1 MNEIA
6 QGSGYYRR
14 RVGDAVVTAIN
25 DGMLDLP
32 LGAMFGIEAEAAS
45 ALLQDA
51 FRAPA
56 PRPSVNAFLIQGN
69 GATVLI
75 DTGAG
80 DGMGPTMGGLQ
91 ASLTAAGV
99 APGDVDAVVMTHLHP
114 DHTGGLTGPAGEA
127 VFPNAEL
134 VIAQPEADFWLN
146 EAVAAAAPEEK
157 KAYFAGAQA
166 AVAPYRSRLRLFT
179 GADSVA
185 PGIQAHPLPGHTP
198 GHTGYLVTSGDAPLL
213 IWGDVLHVQ
222 DVQSH
227 RPEVGMIFDADPEEA
242 TRSRLRVLDM
252 AARDRLMVAGM
263 HLHFPA
269 FSHVRKL
276 AKGYDLVPVA
286 WSGTV

>member
-1 MNEIA
+1 MSEIA
-6 QGSGYYRR
+6 QGSGFHRR
-14 RVGDAVVTAIN
+14 RIGDVVVTAIN
-25 DGMLDLP
+25 DGMIDLP

-45 ALLQDA
+45 ALLQEA

-80 DGMGPTMGGLQ
+80 NGMGAALGRFQDGL
-91 ASLTAAGV
+91 AAAGV
-99 APGDVDAVVMTHLHP
+99 SPGDVDMVVMTHLHP
-114 DHTGGLTGPAGEA
+114 DHTGGLTNPVGEA

-146 EAVAAAAPEEK
+146 EAVAAAAPEER

-166 AVAPYRSRLRLFT
+166 VVAPYRSRLRLFT
-179 GADSVA
+179 GADNVA

-198 GHTGYLVTSGDAPLL
+198 GHTGYLVTSGDAALL

-222 DVQSH
+222 DVQLR
-227 RPEVGMIFDADPEEA
+227 RPEVGMVFDADPEEA

-276 AKGYDLVPVA
+276 SEGYALVPDA

>member
-1 MNEIA
+1 MSEIA
-6 QGSGYYRR
+6 QGSGFHRR
-14 RVGDAVVTAIN
+14 RVGDVVVTTIN

-32 LGAMFGIEAEAAS
+32 LGSMFGIEAEAAS
-45 ALLQDA
+45 AMLQEA
-51 FRAPA
+51 FCLPT

-75 DTGAG
+75 DTGVG
-80 DGMGPTMGGLQ
+80 NGMGPTLGHLQ
-91 ASLTAAGV
+91 AGLAAAGV
-99 APGDVDAVVMTHLHP
+99 APGEVDAVLMTHLHP
-114 DHTGGLTGPAGEA
+114 DHTGGLASPAGEA

-134 VIAQPEADFWLN
+134 VIAQSEADFWLN
-146 EAVAAAAPEEK
+146 EAVAAAAPEER

-179 GADSVA
+179 GTGEVA

-198 GHTGYLVTSGDAPLL
+198 GHTGYLVTSGDAALL

-222 DVQSH
+222 DVQLR
-227 RPEVGMIFDADPEEA
+227 RPEVGMVFDTDPEEA

-252 AARDRLMVAGM
+252 AAQDRLMVAGM

-276 AKGYDLVPVA
+276 AEGYALVPDA

>member
-1 MNEIA
+1 MSEIA
-6 QGSGYYRR
+6 QGSGFYRR
-14 RVGDAVVTAIN
+14 RIGDVVVTAIN

-32 LGAMFGIEAEAAS
+32 LGAMSGIEAEAAS
-45 ALLQDA
+45 ALLQAA

-56 PRPSVNAFLIQGN
+56 PRPSVNAFLVQGN
-69 GATVLI
+69 GATVLV
-75 DTGAG
+75 DTGGGVMAPTLG
-80 DGMGPTMGGLQ
+80 RLQDGL
-91 ASLTAAGV
+91 AAAGV
-99 APGDVDAVVMTHLHP
+99 APGDVDTVVMTHLHP
-114 DHTGGLTGPAGEA
+114 DHTGGLTSPAGEA

-146 EAVAAAAPEEK
+146 EALAAAAPEER

-179 GADSVA
+179 GADNVA

-198 GHTGYLVTSGDAPLL
+198 GHTGYLVTSGDATLL

-227 RPEVGMIFDADPEEA
+227 RPEVGMVFDADPEEA

-276 AKGYDLVPVA
+276 AEGYTLVPDA